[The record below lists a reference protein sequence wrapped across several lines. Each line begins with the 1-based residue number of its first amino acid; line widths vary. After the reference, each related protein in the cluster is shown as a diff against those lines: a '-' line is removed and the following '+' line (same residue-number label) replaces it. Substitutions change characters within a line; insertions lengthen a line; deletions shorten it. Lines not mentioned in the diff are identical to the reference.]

1 MLSCGVHEALL
12 CCKAILYSN
21 SRLLPDRNA
30 CNGAQHE
37 RQQEDSIAV
46 QVAPIHSYN
55 RGLCD
60 NSVICNSL
68 GSHNKAVFK
77 SNLLRILEM

>member
-1 MLSCGVHEALL
+1 MKRCSAAKRYYTAIAG
-12 CCKAILYSN
+12 CCLIGMHS
-21 SRLLPDRNA
+21 
-30 CNGAQHE
+30 NGAQHE
-37 RQQEDSIAV
+37 QQQEDSIAV

-55 RGLCD
+55 RGVCD